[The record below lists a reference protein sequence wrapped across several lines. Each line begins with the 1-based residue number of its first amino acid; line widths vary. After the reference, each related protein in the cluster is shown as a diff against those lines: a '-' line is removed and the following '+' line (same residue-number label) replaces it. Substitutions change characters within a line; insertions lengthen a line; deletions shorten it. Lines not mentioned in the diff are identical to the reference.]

1 MILMLAHASFVL
13 RYLCVTSNEP
23 DSAHFGVIPRGLIP
37 HTDCLQEDVEEP
49 QAALDATGPDSGLEL
64 GGMTVT
70 GHCNSDKCSNVE
82 IKADGKCTP
91 ACAYNSYRQ
100 TIGESP
106 ALLPFRAW
114 LICEP
119 VGVQLKEGSSSLR
132 CRRSWA
138 PACQQWH
145 HSGW

>member
-1 MILMLAHASFVL
+1 MLAHASFVL
-13 RYLCVTSNEP
+13 CYMCVTSNEP

-37 HTDCLQEDVEEP
+37 HTDCLQGDAGEP
-49 QAALDATGPDSGLEL
+49 QAALDANGPDSGLAL

-70 GHCNSDKCSNVE
+70 GNCNSSKCSNVE

-91 ACAYNSYRQ
+91 ACEYNSYRQ

-106 ALLPFRAW
+106 ALLPFGAW

-119 VGVQLKEGSSSLR
+119 GWCAVKGKKQ
-132 CRRSWA
+132 
-138 PACQQWH
+138 
-145 HSGW
+145 HSEHTIAIA

>member
-13 RYLCVTSNEP
+13 CYMCVTSNEP

-37 HTDCLQEDVEEP
+37 HTDCLQGDAGEP
-49 QAALDATGPDSGLEL
+49 QAALDANGPDSGLAL

-70 GHCNSDKCSNVE
+70 GNCNSSKCSNVE

-91 ACAYNSYRQ
+91 ACEYNSYRQ

-106 ALLPFRAW
+106 ALLPFGAW

-119 VGVQLKEGSSSLR
+119 GGVQSKEGSSTMR
-132 CRRSWA
+132 W
-138 PACQQWH
+138 
-145 HSGW
+145 